1 MMLVSL
7 HNEHGLMLVIA
18 LVLSLWGGLVRYL
31 IDITTKGIKWTL
43 IDLFY
48 QLIISV
54 FTGLMGWMYSNSNS
68 YNISS
73 TFIVICISST
83 FGKALLK
90 LIWIKIKNLIDSS

>member
-1 MMLVSL
+1 MLVSL

>member
-1 MMLVSL
+1 MTVVSF

-31 IDITTKGIKWTL
+31 IDISGNRIKWTL

-48 QLIISV
+48 QLIISM
-54 FTGLMGWMYSNSNS
+54 FTGLMGWMYSYGNG
-68 YNISS
+68 YNIST

-90 LIWIKIKNLIDSS
+90 LIWMKIKNLTDGR